1 MKQPPWERFQNVASG
16 QFCTSGNT
24 NLLNWPFVNVKR
36 ITKRMIQRKF
46 SGPSNNFGR
55 SFCDKIAID
64 YGAKIIANVINIE
77 CETKREEDG
86 GDSPKWERERE
97 KSKKYDSSKTAGD
110 KKNDI
115 KSNIDTFYNVCVY
128 IKRERERER

>member
-86 GDSPKWERERE
+86 EIRQS
-97 KSKKYDSSKTAGD
+97 
-110 KKNDI
+110 
-115 KSNIDTFYNVCVY
+115 
-128 IKRERERER
+128 ERERERNQKNMIPRKRRETKKTTSKVILTLFITCVYI

>member
-1 MKQPPWERFQNVASG
+1 MRQRERKTGEIRQS
-16 QFCTSGNT
+16 
-24 NLLNWPFVNVKR
+24 
-36 ITKRMIQRKF
+36 
-46 SGPSNNFGR
+46 
-55 SFCDKIAID
+55 
-64 YGAKIIANVINIE
+64 
-77 CETKREEDG
+77 
-86 GDSPKWERERE
+86 ERERE